1 MDVGWRTQYQL
12 PRASMRCIEY
22 AAATLLCVLFFAMA
36 WLIVR
41 RALGAFVPS
50 DSSAVLFCATIFLVL
65 AAFAIRIPIWS
76 STAISR
82 NLLLYGGTVAI
93 LGTAAILT
101 DVRSQA
107 AWAWLSLWGC
117 AVAAEIWIYRAS
129 SAGARGDDGV
139 VSSKA
144 LVGDTDAFDEEA
156 VQRLVRTANP
166 EVGEIVQATYRV
178 QFSEGQ
184 RNESVHLAFCP
195 PLSRVPDVEVE
206 PVDGPDA
213 TAKVA
218 LAVPHGVRLDVR
230 LDTPTEEPT
239 EVVIEVFVQGKLP

>member
-12 PRASMRCIEY
+12 PRASMRCVEC
-22 AAATLLCVLFFAMA
+22 AAATLLCVLLFAMA

-41 RALGAFVPS
+41 RMLGAFVPS
-50 DSSAVLFCATIFLVL
+50 DSSAIVFCATSFLIL

-76 STAISR
+76 STVIPR
-82 NLLLYGGTVAI
+82 NVLLYGGTVAI
-93 LGTAAILT
+93 LGSAVVLT

-117 AVAAEIWIYRAS
+117 ALAAEIWIYRANS
-129 SAGARGDDGV
+129 GGATDDSV

-144 LVGDTDAFDEEA
+144 LLGDTDVFDEA
-156 VQRLVRTANP
+156 TVQRLIRTANP
-166 EVGEIVQATYRV
+166 DVGEIIQATCRV
-178 QFSEGQ
+178 QFSAGQ

-213 TAKVA
+213 AAKVA

-230 LDTPTEEPT
+230 LDAPTDEPT
-239 EVVIEVFVQGKLP
+239 EVVIEVFVQGTLP